1 MAKGTFDASNHYY
14 FPSPVTDTPL
24 TFCTWVYRLN
34 ATGDV
39 AMIALCKAGGS
50 SFGRT
55 YGWFL
60 GANNTGDYLAQTTNY
75 STIHAASVTQGSQDK
90 WIFIAATFDANNTD
104 RAIYQFEDGVMTSDT
119 DSNANDPDPSEPLYL
134 SIGVS
139 YQANG
144 GKTNV
149 FDDGY
154 LSRVAGW
161 STVLS
166 ENEIRSIAFGASPPQ
181 IQADKLF
188 FYIDLVEYK
197 RNIKLE
203 TPVTEVGNVPTQS
216 LEPGIQVAV
225 PFSSDNSQSNT
236 GGGSGRVLQS
246 SYGLRMYLASTTRA
260 D

>member
-1 MAKGTFDASNHYY
+1 MSKGTFDASNHYY

-34 ATGDV
+34 ATTD
-39 AMIALCKAGGS
+39 ASLISLTKAGGS
-50 SFGRT
+50 IFGRT
-55 YGWFL
+55 YGWRL
-60 GANNTGDYLAQTTNY
+60 TADNSGNYHAQTTAY
-75 STIHAASVTQGSQDK
+75 TDSYYATVVQGSTDK
-90 WIFIAATFDANNTD
+90 WIFIATTFDSNNTD

-119 DSNANDPDPSEPLYL
+119 DSNALDPNPSEPIFLA
-134 SIGVS
+134 IGTS
-139 YQANG
+139 YNAKGTPSG
-144 GKTNV
+144 GW
-149 FDDGY
+149 DDGY

-161 STVLS
+161 NTVLS

-203 TPVTEVGNVPTQS
+203 TPVTEVGSVPTQS

-236 GGGSGRVLQS
+236 GGGSVKEERRKAQQPL
-246 SYGLRMYLASTTRA
+246 YGLKLIM
-260 D
+260 